1 MDLNARA
8 SLSAEEEECWRA
20 VLERSRDHDGR
31 FFFAVRTT
39 GIYCRPSCPA
49 RRPRRENVEFFDDP
63 QRAREA
69 GYRACRRCAP
79 DSSDIGTSQW
89 VLTLCRRL
97 EHPGSVPP
105 LLELAKLVG
114 LSPSHVQRIFTREMG
129 ISPHQYGKARRLERL
144 RAELRSGPDV
154 TSAVFDAGFNSN
166 SVAYVQAKPGLGMTP
181 RRWRDGGRGE
191 EIVYTILASDLGN
204 VLVAATKTGLVAV
217 RFGEEAQMIDEVRA
231 EFPLADFRRDDEL
244 LAPES
249 RTVLAGT
256 LGISNSPQIPLD
268 IAATTFQAR
277 VWSALQ
283 VIPLGETRSYADVAM
298 MIGEPRAIRAVAKA
312 CASNPVALVIPCH
325 RVVRSD
331 GSLAGYRWGLERK
344 EALLEVEGARPHQR
358 ANH

>member
-1 MDLNARA
+1 MDPKAR
-8 SLSAEEEECWRA
+8 SSSSVEEEYWRA
-20 VLERSRDHDGR
+20 VLERSREHDGR
-31 FFFAVRTT
+31 FFFAVHTT

-63 QRAREA
+63 QSAREA

-79 DSSDIGTSQW
+79 NSSDAGTPQW

-97 EHPGSVPP
+97 EQPGGVPT
-105 LLELAKLVG
+105 LHELAKIVG
-114 LSPSHVQRIFTREMG
+114 LSPSHVQRTFTREMG
-129 ISPHQYGKARRLERL
+129 VSPHKYGSARRLEHL

-166 SVAYVQAKPGLGMTP
+166 SVAYLQAKPGLGMTP
-181 RRWRDGGRGE
+181 RRGRDGGRGE
-191 EIVYTILASDLGN
+191 EITYTIFASDLGN

-217 RFGEEAQMIDEVRA
+217 RFGEEADMLDEVRA
-231 EFPLADFRRDDEL
+231 ELPLADFRRDDKL
-244 LAPES
+244 LAPKV
-249 RTVLAGT
+249 RTLLATMRGV
-256 LGISNSPQIPLD
+256 SNLAKIPLD

-283 VIPLGETRSYADVAM
+283 VIPLGETRSYADVAT

-312 CASNPVALVIPCH
+312 CANNPVALVIPCH

-331 GSLAGYRWGLERK
+331 GSLAGYRWGLETK
-344 EALLEVEGARPHQR
+344 EALLEAEGARPQQS
-358 ANH
+358 ANP